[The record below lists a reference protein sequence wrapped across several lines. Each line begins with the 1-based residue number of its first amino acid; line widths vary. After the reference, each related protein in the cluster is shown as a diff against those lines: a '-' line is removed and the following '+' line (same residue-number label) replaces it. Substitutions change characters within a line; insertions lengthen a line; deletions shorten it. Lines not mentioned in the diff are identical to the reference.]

1 MTTSLAQQA
10 REAAWSAGA
19 MISTAF
25 RAGFADADTVE
36 EKKSFADV
44 VTATDREAERFIA
57 ARLTGAVPDSV
68 FLGEEYGSRGEGATT
83 WIVDPIDGT
92 SNFASGLPFYS
103 VSIGVLSDGV
113 PVGAAVFDP
122 ERDEMF
128 SSDATGFTLNGR
140 RLRLDGRDLRD
151 ATCELLTN
159 APYEE
164 PDGAD
169 ARQVEQFTQWLR
181 SFRAVRRLGS
191 CALHLA
197 YVAAGRTAVCFE
209 SKFSAWDIA
218 AGMQLVQGAG
228 GLLVAW
234 DAEGRLVTDP
244 ASHPGRVKAIIAF
257 APGFDLRGSA
267 LAGSLPPA
275 VHSEL

>member
-1 MTTSLAQQA
+1 
-10 REAAWSAGA
+10 

-181 SFRAVRRLGS
+181 SLNRSSARGTSRRACSWCRAQAGCSSPGMRRDGS
-191 CALHLA
+191 SPTRPA
-197 YVAAGRTAVCFE
+197 TP
-209 SKFSAWDIA
+209 
-218 AGMQLVQGAG
+218 G
-228 GLLVAW
+228 G
-234 DAEGRLVTDP
+234 
-244 ASHPGRVKAIIAF
+244 
-257 APGFDLRGSA
+257 
-267 LAGSLPPA
+267 
-275 VHSEL
+275 